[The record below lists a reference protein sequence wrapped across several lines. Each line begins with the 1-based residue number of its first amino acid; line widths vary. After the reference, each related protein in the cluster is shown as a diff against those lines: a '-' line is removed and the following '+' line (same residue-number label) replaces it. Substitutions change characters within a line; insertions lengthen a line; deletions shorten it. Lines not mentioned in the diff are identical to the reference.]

1 MGTKKKTR
9 MINKLAILGG
19 KPTLKELNPYRS
31 ISKLEVAEVNK
42 VISSGKISC
51 FYGSWGEGFLGGE
64 KIQELENLWSKKFEV
79 KHSISVNSNTSGLY
93 AAVGAIGVSPG
104 DEILVPSTSMSAT
117 AMAPL
122 IYGAIPIFVDID
134 KETFCMNID
143 DVKKKITK
151 KLKQF

>member
-79 KHSISVNSNTSGLY
+79 KHSISVNSL
-93 AAVGAIGVSPG
+93 
-104 DEILVPSTSMSAT
+104 
-117 AMAPL
+117 
-122 IYGAIPIFVDID
+122 
-134 KETFCMNID
+134 
-143 DVKKKITK
+143 KKQ
-151 KLKQF
+151 LNLLLNECY